1 MAKQSEPQSISP
13 IKGRPML
20 QWTGKKPL
28 ESIEYFPAQEK
39 EMYGDLDAKE
49 FNKLFWGDN
58 LQVLSHLLKEYRGK
72 INMIYIDPPF
82 DSKAEYVKKIK
93 IRDKQYQGQNQSLL
107 EEKQYTDI
115 WENDE
120 YLQFM
125 YERLVILRELL
136 DDTGYCY
143 LHVDP
148 IKGHYLKLIMDEIF
162 GPENFVNQIIW
173 KRTFSHGDVGQ
184 GAEHMGR
191 LHDMILFY
199 RKTPSAKLNIL
210 YTPYTKKYLKDF
222 YKYEDDKGIY
232 RLVSLLGPGG
242 ASKGN
247 PYYEFLGVSRYWVHS
262 KEKME
267 KLYKQGLIVQ
277 TKPGSVPQKK
287 RYLNNSKGVP
297 LQDIWTDLNPV
308 QGSSL
313 ENFGYPTQKP
323 EALLERIISTS
334 SAKGGLVLDCFCG
347 GGTTLAVAQKLG
359 RRWIGCD
366 INLGAIQ
373 TTTKRL
379 NQILEEQKQKKL
391 LDKSQGLSAFKVYN
405 VNDYEIFK
413 NEIESKEIIM
423 EMYGVEPIKQSYF
436 DGVLDQNLVKV
447 MPLNRVLNKMD
458 VENLLKEISKS
469 TDQFTPKT
477 TTSKEEET
485 YEEGVLII
493 ASGVELDAQN
503 YLRKENKTGVKV
515 EIRDIQADKKN
526 LLFKKPTEAEVEVHT
541 VENKAIV
548 SVKDFYSPI
557 LVQKLELENEKQ
569 LNPKGK
575 VVIEDFKQ
583 IIDSVCIDIN
593 YNGKLFNAEIMDI
606 PDKKNLVSAT
616 YEHEYT
622 SKGKYTL
629 AIKIVDVLGEEYFET
644 FDISIK

>member
-1 MAKQSEPQSISP
+1 MSKQSEPQSISP

-39 EMYGDLDAKE
+39 EMYGDLNAKE

-58 LQVLSHLLKEYRGK
+58 LQVLSHLLKEYRGE
-72 INMIYIDPPF
+72 IDLIYIDPPF
-82 DSKAEYVKKIK
+82 DSKADYVKKVS
-93 IRDKQYQGQNQSLL
+93 IRGQKVEGQQKGLL
-107 EEKQYTDI
+107 EEVQYEDI
-115 WENDE
+115 WENDS
-120 YLQFM
+120 YLQFI
-125 YERLVILRELL
+125 YERLLIIKELLSNKGSIYVHMDEKKSHYVKVIL
-136 DDTGYCY
+136 
-143 LHVDP
+143 
-148 IKGHYLKLIMDEIF
+148 DEIF
-162 GPENFVNQIIW
+162 GNECFEREIIW
-173 KRTFSHGDVGQ
+173 DITVLSGFKTQAKKWIRG
-184 GAEHMGR
+184 
-191 LHDMILFY
+191 HD
-199 RKTPSAKLNIL
+199 TIL
-210 YTPYTKKYLKDF
+210 YYSRNPKEKIFNKIMQPHTKKYLEMFNRKDENGES
-222 YKYEDDKGIY
+222 Y
-232 RLVSLLGPGG
+232 LVAHG
-242 ASKGN
+242 
-247 PYYEFLGVSRYWVHS
+247 
-262 KEKME
+262 
-267 KLYKQGLIVQ
+267 
-277 TKPGSVPQKK
+277 KK
-287 RYLNNSKGVP
+287 RYLKDVKDKGKPFGDVWN
-297 LQDIWTDLNPV
+297 DIMSFQQQPTADENV
-308 QGSSL
+308 Q
-313 ENFGYPTQKP
+313 YPTQKP
-323 EALLERIISTS
+323 ESLLERIITAS
-334 SAKGGLVLDCFCG
+334 SNPGDLVLDCFCG
-347 GGTTLAVAQKLG
+347 SGTTLAVAQKLG

-391 LDKSQGLSAFKVYN
+391 LDKTQGLSAFKVYN

-436 DGVLDQNLVKV
+436 DGILDQNLVKV

-458 VENLLKEISKS
+458 IENLLKEISKS

-477 TTSKEEET
+477 TSSKEEET

-515 EIRDIQADKKN
+515 EIRDIQVDKKS
-526 LLFKKPTEAEVEVHT
+526 LLFKKPTEADVDVK
-541 VENKAIV
+541 VAENKV
-548 SVKDFYSPI
+548 SVSIKEFYSPI

-583 IIDSVCIDIN
+583 IIDSVCIDVN

-606 PDKKNLVSAT
+606 PDKKNLISAT
-616 YEHEYT
+616 YEHEYK

>member
-39 EMYGDLDAKE
+39 EMYGDLNAKE

-72 INMIYIDPPF
+72 IDLIYIDPPF
-82 DSKAEYVKKIK
+82 DSAASYVKKVKLRGQK
-93 IRDKQYQGQNQSLL
+93 IEGQQRNLL

-115 WENDE
+115 WENDG

-125 YERLVILRELL
+125 YERLLLIKELL
-136 DDTGYCY
+136 SD
-143 LHVDP
+143 
-148 IKGHYLKLIMDEIF
+148 KGSIYIHMDEKRSHYIKLILDEVF
-162 GPENFVNQIIW
+162 GKENFIREIIW
-173 KRTFSHGDVGQ
+173 RIGWISGYKSKAKNWIRN
-184 GAEHMGR
+184 
-191 LHDMILFY
+191 HDIIFY
-199 RKTPSAKLNIL
+199 YAK
-210 YTPYTKKYLKDF
+210 
-222 YKYEDDKGIY
+222 
-232 RLVSLLGPGG
+232 
-242 ASKGN
+242 SKGSQVFN
-247 PYYEFLGVSRYWVHS
+247 KYYIPYPKGYTRRDGAKPEGDGYPIEDTWNCNDLDDMNSIQIMSFSG
-262 KEKME
+262 E
-267 KLYKQGLIVQ
+267 KL
-277 TKPGSVPQKK
+277 
-287 RYLNNSKGVP
+287 
-297 LQDIWTDLNPV
+297 D
-308 QGSSL
+308 
-313 ENFGYPTQKP
+313 YPTQKN
-323 EALLERIISTS
+323 ENLLERIITAS
-334 SAKGGLVLDCFCG
+334 SNPGDLVLDCFCG
-347 GGTTLAVAQKLG
+347 SGTTLAVAQKLG

-391 LDKSQGLSAFKVYN
+391 LNKFEGLNAFKVYN

-436 DGVLDQNLVKV
+436 DGVLDENLVKV

-458 VENLLKEISKS
+458 IENLLKEIRKS
-469 TDQFTPKT
+469 TDKFTPKT

-493 ASGVELDAQN
+493 ASGVELDAIN
-503 YLRKENKTGVKV
+503 YLKKENDTGVKV
-515 EIRDIQADKKN
+515 EIRDIQTDKKN

-541 VENKAIV
+541 VKNKVIV

-569 LNPKGK
+569 LNPKSK
-575 VVIEDFKQ
+575 VLIEDFKQ
-583 IIDSVCIDIN
+583 IIDSICIDIN
-593 YNGKLFNAEIMDI
+593 YNGRLFNAEIMDI
-606 PDKKNLVSAT
+606 PNKKNLVSAT
-616 YEHEYT
+616 YEYEYK

>member
-1 MAKQSEPQSISP
+1 MMSKQSEPQSISP

-39 EMYGDLDAKE
+39 EMYGDLNAKE

-58 LQVLSHLLKEYRGK
+58 LQVLSHLLKEYRGE
-72 INMIYIDPPF
+72 IDLVYIDPPF
-82 DSKAEYVKKIK
+82 DSKADYIKKVK
-93 IRDKQYQGQNQSLL
+93 IRGQKVEGQQKGLL

-120 YLQFM
+120 YLQFI
-125 YERLVILRELL
+125 YERFQILKELL
-136 DDTGYCY
+136 STNGSLYVHLDYRKIAHIRLILDEVFGDNCFKNEIVWAYKTGGIPETGKFAKKHDT
-143 LHVDP
+143 L
-148 IKGHYLKLIMDEIF
+148 
-162 GPENFVNQIIW
+162 
-173 KRTFSHGDVGQ
+173 
-184 GAEHMGR
+184 
-191 LHDMILFY
+191 LFY
-199 RKTPSAKLNIL
+199 SLSDSNTFHNLKQKSYVATVPEPHTKSGKRLNVQRDDGG
-210 YTPYTKKYLKDF
+210 KYRMVEMRDVW
-222 YKYEDDKGIY
+222 DDINAVY
-232 RLVSLLGPGG
+232 R
-242 ASKGN
+242 
-247 PYYEFLGVSRYWVHS
+247 
-262 KEKME
+262 
-267 KLYKQGLIVQ
+267 
-277 TKPGSVPQKK
+277 
-287 RYLNNSKGVP
+287 NSSQ
-297 LQDIWTDLNPV
+297 LTD
-308 QGSSL
+308 
-313 ENFGYPTQKP
+313 YPTQKP
-323 EALLERIISTS
+323 EMLLERIITAS
-334 SAKGGLVLDCFCG
+334 SNPGDLVLDCFCG
-347 GGTTLAVAQKLG
+347 SGTTLAVAQKLG

-379 NQILEEQKQKKL
+379 NKILEEQEQKKL

-469 TDQFTPKT
+469 TEQFTAKT
-477 TTSKEEET
+477 TSSKDEET

-493 ASGVELDAQN
+493 ASGVELDAIN
-503 YLRKENKTGVKV
+503 YLKKENKTGVKV
-515 EIRDIQADKKN
+515 EIRDIQADKKS
-526 LLFKKPTEAEVEVHT
+526 LLFKKPTEADVDVK
-541 VENKAIV
+541 VAENKV
-548 SVKDFYSPI
+548 SVSIKEFYSPI

-606 PDKKNLVSAT
+606 PDKKNLISAT
-616 YEHEYT
+616 YEHEYK

>member
-1 MAKQSEPQSISP
+1 MMSKQSEPQSISP

-39 EMYGDLDAKE
+39 EMYGDLNAKE

-58 LQVLSHLLKEYRGK
+58 LQVLSHLLKEYRGE
-72 INMIYIDPPF
+72 IDLIYIDPPF
-82 DSKAEYVKKIK
+82 DSGANYVKTLKLRGK
-93 IRDKQYQGQNQSLL
+93 KVEGQQKNLL
-107 EEKQYTDI
+107 EEVQYEDI
-115 WENDE
+115 WENDQ

-125 YERLVILRELL
+125 YERIAVLKELL
-136 DDTGYCY
+136 SD
-143 LHVDP
+143 
-148 IKGHYLKLIMDEIF
+148 KGTLFVHLDYRKVSQVRLLLDECFGEKKLLNE
-162 GPENFVNQIIW
+162 IIW
-173 KRTFSHGDVGQ
+173 YYKNGGGRSNTRFNKKHDTILWYRGGDDWIYNGKEAGVKRNTDEGSFGGYFKTDKD
-184 GAEHMGR
+184 GR
-191 LHDMILFY
+191 RY
-199 RKTPSAKLNIL
+199 QEVRANGKV
-210 YTPYTKKYLKDF
+210 
-222 YKYEDDKGIY
+222 YKYYVDDLKNADDVWEIGIISQ
-232 RLVSLLGPGG
+232 RDETERTS
-242 ASKGN
+242 
-247 PYYEFLGVSRYWVHS
+247 
-262 KEKME
+262 
-267 KLYKQGLIVQ
+267 
-277 TKPGSVPQKK
+277 
-287 RYLNNSKGVP
+287 
-297 LQDIWTDLNPV
+297 
-308 QGSSL
+308 
-313 ENFGYPTQKP
+313 YPTQKP
-323 EALLERIISTS
+323 ENLLERIILAS
-334 SAKGGLVLDCFCG
+334 SNPGDLVLDCFCG
-347 GGTTLAVAQKLG
+347 SGTTLAVAQKLG

-379 NQILEEQKQKKL
+379 NQILEEQEQKKL

-469 TDQFTPKT
+469 TEQFTAKT
-477 TTSKEEET
+477 TSSKDEET

-493 ASGVELDAQN
+493 ASGVELDAIN
-503 YLRKENKTGVKV
+503 YLKKENKTGVKV
-515 EIRDIQADKKN
+515 EIRDIQADKKS
-526 LLFKKPTEAEVEVHT
+526 LLFKKPTEADVDVK
-541 VENKAIV
+541 VAENKV
-548 SVKDFYSPI
+548 SVSIKEFYSPI

-606 PDKKNLVSAT
+606 PDKKNLISAT
-616 YEHEYT
+616 YEHEYK

>member
-1 MAKQSEPQSISP
+1 MSKQSEPQSISP

-39 EMYGDLDAKE
+39 EMYGDLNAKE

-58 LQVLSHLLKEYRGK
+58 LQVLSHLLKEYRGE
-72 INMIYIDPPF
+72 IDLIYIDPPF
-82 DSKAEYVKKIK
+82 DSKADYIKKVK
-93 IRDKQYQGQNQSLL
+93 IRGERVEGQQKGLL

-120 YLQFM
+120 YLQFI
-125 YERLVILRELL
+125 YERLQILKELL
-136 DDTGYCY
+136 STNGSLYVHLDYRKIAHIRLILDEVFGDNCFKNEIVWAYKTGGIPETGKFAKKHDT
-143 LHVDP
+143 L
-148 IKGHYLKLIMDEIF
+148 
-162 GPENFVNQIIW
+162 
-173 KRTFSHGDVGQ
+173 
-184 GAEHMGR
+184 
-191 LHDMILFY
+191 LFY
-199 RKTPSAKLNIL
+199 SLSDSNTFHNLKQKSYVATVPEPHTKSGKRLNVQRDDGG
-210 YTPYTKKYLKDF
+210 KYRMVEMRDVW
-222 YKYEDDKGIY
+222 DDIDAVY
-232 RLVSLLGPGG
+232 R
-242 ASKGN
+242 
-247 PYYEFLGVSRYWVHS
+247 
-262 KEKME
+262 
-267 KLYKQGLIVQ
+267 
-277 TKPGSVPQKK
+277 
-287 RYLNNSKGVP
+287 NSSQ
-297 LQDIWTDLNPV
+297 LTD
-308 QGSSL
+308 
-313 ENFGYPTQKP
+313 YPTQKP
-323 EALLERIISTS
+323 EMLLERIITAS
-334 SAKGGLVLDCFCG
+334 SNPGDLVLDCFCG
-347 GGTTLAVAQKLG
+347 SGTTLAVAQKLG

-379 NQILEEQKQKKL
+379 NKILEEQKQKKL
-391 LDKSQGLSAFKVYN
+391 LDKTQGLSAFKVYN

-436 DGVLDQNLVKV
+436 DGILDQNLVKV

-458 VENLLKEISKS
+458 IENLLKEISKS

-477 TTSKEEET
+477 TSSKEEET

-515 EIRDIQADKKN
+515 EIRDIQADKKS
-526 LLFKKPTEAEVEVHT
+526 LLFKKPTEADVDVK
-541 VENKAIV
+541 VAENKV
-548 SVKDFYSPI
+548 SVSIKEFYSPI

-583 IIDSVCIDIN
+583 IIDSVCIDVN

-606 PDKKNLVSAT
+606 PDKKNLISAT
-616 YEHEYT
+616 YEHEYK

>member
-1 MAKQSEPQSISP
+1 MMSKQSEPQSISP

-39 EMYGDLDAKE
+39 EMYGDLNAKE

-58 LQVLSHLLKEYRGK
+58 LQVLSHLLKEYRGE
-72 INMIYIDPPF
+72 IDLIYIDPPF
-82 DSKAEYVKKIK
+82 DSKADYIKKVK
-93 IRDKQYQGQNQSLL
+93 IRGERVEGQQKGLL

-120 YLQFM
+120 YLQFI
-125 YERLVILRELL
+125 YERLQILKELL
-136 DDTGYCY
+136 STNGSLYVHLDYRKIAHIRLILDEVFGDNCFKNEIVWAYKTGGIPETGKFAKKHDT
-143 LHVDP
+143 L
-148 IKGHYLKLIMDEIF
+148 
-162 GPENFVNQIIW
+162 
-173 KRTFSHGDVGQ
+173 
-184 GAEHMGR
+184 
-191 LHDMILFY
+191 LFY
-199 RKTPSAKLNIL
+199 SLSDSNTFHNLKQKSYVATVPEPHTKSGKRLNVQRDDGG
-210 YTPYTKKYLKDF
+210 KYRMVEMRDVW
-222 YKYEDDKGIY
+222 DDIDAVY
-232 RLVSLLGPGG
+232 R
-242 ASKGN
+242 
-247 PYYEFLGVSRYWVHS
+247 
-262 KEKME
+262 
-267 KLYKQGLIVQ
+267 
-277 TKPGSVPQKK
+277 
-287 RYLNNSKGVP
+287 NSSQ
-297 LQDIWTDLNPV
+297 LTD
-308 QGSSL
+308 
-313 ENFGYPTQKP
+313 YPTQKP
-323 EALLERIISTS
+323 EMLLERIITAS
-334 SAKGGLVLDCFCG
+334 SNPGDLVLDCFCG
-347 GGTTLAVAQKLG
+347 SGTTLAVAQKLG

-391 LDKSQGLSAFKVYN
+391 LNKFEGLNAFKVYN
-405 VNDYEIFK
+405 VNDYDIFK
-413 NEIESKEIIM
+413 NEVESKEIIM
-423 EMYGVEPIKQSYF
+423 DIYGVEPIKQSYF
-436 DGVLDQNLVKV
+436 DGVLDQNLVKI

-458 VENLLKEISKS
+458 IENLLKEISKS

-477 TTSKEEET
+477 TTSIEEET

-493 ASGVELDAQN
+493 ASGVELDAIN
-503 YLRKENKTGVKV
+503 YLKKENKTGVKV

-541 VENKAIV
+541 VDNKVFV

-583 IIDSVCIDIN
+583 IIDSVCIDVN

-606 PDKKNLVSAT
+606 PDKKNLISAT
-616 YEHEYT
+616 YEHEYK

>member
-1 MAKQSEPQSISP
+1 MSKQSEPQAISP

-39 EMYGDLDAKE
+39 EMYGNLNAKE

-58 LQVLSHLLKEYRGK
+58 LQVLSHLLKEYRGE
-72 INMIYIDPPF
+72 IDLIYIDPPF
-82 DSKAEYVKKIK
+82 DSAADYIKKVK
-93 IRDKQYQGQNQSLL
+93 IRGQQIEGEQKSLI
-107 EEKQYTDI
+107 EQKQYTDI

-125 YERLVILRELL
+125 YERVLILKELL
-136 DDTGYCY
+136 DENGLLA
-143 LHVDP
+143 LHCDYRKVGQLR
-148 IKGHYLKLIMDEIF
+148 IVLDEIF
-162 GPENFVNQIIW
+162 GPENFLNEIIW
-173 KRTFSHGDVGQ
+173 CYTGPSGGKNNFPRK
-184 GAEHMGR
+184 
-191 LHDMILFY
+191 HD
-199 RKTPSAKLNIL
+199 NIL
-210 YTPYTKKYLKDF
+210 VYAKSGDYTFNTDDVRVPYKKSNLANKKFFGDKDVDEESLKKLDERG
-222 YKYEDDKGIY
+222 KLVEDWWSDIAT
-232 RLVSLLGPGG
+232 LG
-242 ASKGN
+242 
-247 PYYEFLGVSRYWVHS
+247 YVHN
-262 KEKME
+262 E
-267 KLYKQGLIVQ
+267 I
-277 TKPGSVPQKK
+277 
-287 RYLNNSKGVP
+287 LN
-297 LQDIWTDLNPV
+297 
-308 QGSSL
+308 
-313 ENFGYPTQKP
+313 YPTQKP
-323 EALLERIISTS
+323 ESLLERIILAFSNPS
-334 SAKGGLVLDCFCG
+334 DIVLDCFCG
-347 GGTTLAVAQKLG
+347 SGTTLAVAQKLG

-379 NQILEEQKQKKL
+379 NQILEEQEQKKL
-391 LDKSQGLSAFKVYN
+391 LDRSKGLSAFKVYN

-458 VENLLKEISKS
+458 IENLLKEISKS

-493 ASGVELDAQN
+493 ASGVELDAHN
-503 YLRKENKTGVKV
+503 YLRKENKTGVKI
-515 EIRDIQADKKN
+515 EIRDIQADKKS
-526 LLFKKPTEAEVEVHT
+526 LLFKKPTEAEVDVK
-541 VENKAIV
+541 VAENKV
-548 SVKDFYSPI
+548 SVSIKEFYSPI

-583 IIDSVCIDIN
+583 IIDSVCIDVN
-593 YNGKLFNAEIMDI
+593 YNGKLFNAEIMDL
-606 PDKKNLVSAT
+606 PDKKNLVSAI
-616 YEHEYT
+616 YEHEYK
-622 SKGKYTL
+622 SKGKYKL

>member
-1 MAKQSEPQSISP
+1 MTKQSEPQSISP

-39 EMYGDLDAKE
+39 EMYGDLNAKE

-58 LQVLSHLLKEYRGK
+58 LQVLSHLLKEYRGE
-72 INMIYIDPPF
+72 IDLIYIDPPF
-82 DSKAEYVKKIK
+82 DSAANYVKKVKLRGQK
-93 IRDKQYQGQNQSLL
+93 IEGQQRNLL
-107 EEKQYTDI
+107 EEKQYVDI
-115 WENDE
+115 WENDG
-120 YLQFM
+120 YMQFM
-125 YERLVILRELL
+125 YERLLLIKELL
-136 DDTGYCY
+136 SDSGSIYVHMDE
-143 LHVDP
+143 
-148 IKGHYLKLIMDEIF
+148 KRSHYIKLILDEVF
-162 GPENFVNQIIW
+162 GKENFIREIIW
-173 KRTFSHGDVGQ
+173 RIGWISGYKSKAKNWIRNHDIIFYYARNKGSQVFNKSYIPYPTDYTRRDGAKPEGDGYPIEDTWNCNDLDDMNSIQIMSFSG
-184 GAEHMGR
+184 
-191 LHDMILFY
+191 
-199 RKTPSAKLNIL
+199 
-210 YTPYTKKYLKDF
+210 
-222 YKYEDDKGIY
+222 
-232 RLVSLLGPGG
+232 
-242 ASKGN
+242 
-247 PYYEFLGVSRYWVHS
+247 
-262 KEKME
+262 E
-267 KLYKQGLIVQ
+267 KL
-277 TKPGSVPQKK
+277 
-287 RYLNNSKGVP
+287 
-297 LQDIWTDLNPV
+297 D
-308 QGSSL
+308 
-313 ENFGYPTQKP
+313 YPTQKN
-323 EALLERIISTS
+323 ENLLDRIITAS
-334 SAKGGLVLDCFCG
+334 SNPGDLVLDCFCG
-347 GGTTLAVAQKLG
+347 SGTTLAVAQKLG

-391 LDKSQGLSAFKVYN
+391 LDKSQSLSAFKVYN

-423 EMYGVEPIKQSYF
+423 EMYGVEPIRQSYF

-458 VENLLKEISKS
+458 IENLLKEIRKS

-493 ASGVELDAQN
+493 ASGVELDAIN

-515 EIRDIQADKKN
+515 EIRDIQADKKS
-526 LLFKKPTEAEVEVHT
+526 LLFKKTTEADVDVKV
-541 VENKAIV
+541 VENKASI
-548 SVKDFYSPI
+548 SIKEFYSPI

-606 PDKKNLVSAT
+606 PEKKYLVST
-616 YEHEYT
+616 VYEHEYK

>member
-1 MAKQSEPQSISP
+1 MSKQSEPQSISP

-39 EMYGDLDAKE
+39 EMYGDLNAKE

-58 LQVLSHLLKEYRGK
+58 LQVLSHLLKEYRGE
-72 INMIYIDPPF
+72 IDLVYIDPPF
-82 DSKAEYVKKIK
+82 DSKADYIKKVS
-93 IRDKQYQGQNQSLL
+93 IRGQKVEGQQKGLL
-107 EEKQYTDI
+107 EEVQYEDI
-115 WENDE
+115 WENDQ

-125 YERLVILRELL
+125 YERVLILKELMSE
-136 DDTGYCY
+136 
-143 LHVDP
+143 
-148 IKGHYLKLIMDEIF
+148 KGSLYVHMDEKKSHYLKVILDEIF
-162 GPENFVNQIIW
+162 GRENFKREIIW
-173 KRTFSHGDVGQ
+173 DITVLSGFKTQAKNWIRGHDV
-184 GAEHMGR
+184 
-191 LHDMILFY
+191 ILFY
-199 RKTPSAKLNIL
+199 SRSNNYVFNKLTQPHEDTYLARFNKTEKGTGRKYFDGRGK
-210 YTPYTKKYLKDF
+210 
-222 YKYEDDKGIY
+222 
-232 RLVSLLGPGG
+232 
-242 ASKGN
+242 
-247 PYYEFLGVSRYWVHS
+247 
-262 KEKME
+262 
-267 KLYKQGLIVQ
+267 KLYLDEVEKQGKYIGDVW
-277 TKPGSVPQKK
+277 G
-287 RYLNNSKGVP
+287 
-297 LQDIWTDLNPV
+297 DIMSFQQIPT
-308 QGSSL
+308 SL
-313 ENFGYPTQKP
+313 ENTQYPTQKP
-323 EALLERIISTS
+323 ENLLERIILAS
-334 SAKGGLVLDCFCG
+334 SNPGDLVLDCFCG
-347 GGTTLAVAQKLG
+347 SGTTLAVAQKLG

-391 LDKSQGLSAFKVYN
+391 LNKFEGLNAFKVYN

-458 VENLLKEISKS
+458 IENLLKEISKS

-477 TTSKEEET
+477 TTFKEEET

-493 ASGVELDAQN
+493 ASGVELDAIN
-503 YLRKENKTGVKV
+503 YLKKENKTGVKV

-526 LLFKKPTEAEVEVHT
+526 LLFKKPTEADVDVKV
-541 VENKAIV
+541 VENKVFV
-548 SVKDFYSPI
+548 SIKEFYSPI

-583 IIDSVCIDIN
+583 IIDSVCIDVN
-593 YNGKLFNAEIMDI
+593 YNGKLFNAEIMDL
-606 PDKKNLVSAT
+606 PDKKNLVSAI
-616 YEHEYT
+616 YEHEYK
-622 SKGKYTL
+622 SKGKYKL

-644 FDISIK
+644 FDINIK

>member
-1 MAKQSEPQSISP
+1 MAKQNESQSISP

-39 EMYGDLDAKE
+39 EMYGDLNAKE

-58 LQVLSHLLKEYRGK
+58 LQVLSHLLKEYRGE
-72 INMIYIDPPF
+72 IDLIYIDPPF
-82 DSKAEYVKKIK
+82 DSGANYVKTLKLRGK
-93 IRDKQYQGQNQSLL
+93 KVEGQQKNLL
-107 EEKQYTDI
+107 EEVQYEDI
-115 WENDE
+115 WENDQ

-125 YERLVILRELL
+125 YERIAILKELL
-136 DDTGYCY
+136 SENGTLFVHLDYRKVSQVRLLLDECFGE
-143 LHVDP
+143 
-148 IKGHYLKLIMDEIF
+148 KKLLNE
-162 GPENFVNQIIW
+162 IIW
-173 KRTFSHGDVGQ
+173 YYKNGGGRSNTWFNKKHDTILWYCGGDNWVYNGKEAGVKRNTDEGSFGGYFKTDKD
-184 GAEHMGR
+184 GR
-191 LHDMILFY
+191 RY
-199 RKTPSAKLNIL
+199 QEVRANGKV
-210 YTPYTKKYLKDF
+210 
-222 YKYEDDKGIY
+222 YKYYVDDLKNADDVWEMGIISQ
-232 RLVSLLGPGG
+232 RDETERTS
-242 ASKGN
+242 
-247 PYYEFLGVSRYWVHS
+247 
-262 KEKME
+262 
-267 KLYKQGLIVQ
+267 
-277 TKPGSVPQKK
+277 
-287 RYLNNSKGVP
+287 
-297 LQDIWTDLNPV
+297 
-308 QGSSL
+308 
-313 ENFGYPTQKP
+313 YPTQKP
-323 EALLERIISTS
+323 ESLLERIVLAS
-334 SAKGGLVLDCFCG
+334 SNPGDLVLDCFCG
-347 GGTTLAVAQKLG
+347 SGTTLAVAQKLG
-359 RRWIGCD
+359 RRWLGCD

-391 LDKSQGLSAFKVYN
+391 LDKSQGLSAFKIYN

-458 VENLLKEISKS
+458 IENLLKEISIS

-503 YLRKENKTGVKV
+503 YLKKENKTGVKV

-526 LLFKKPTEAEVEVHT
+526 LLFKKPAEADVDVKV
-541 VENKAIV
+541 VENKV
-548 SVKDFYSPI
+548 SIFIKEFYSPI

-569 LNPKGK
+569 INPKGK

-583 IIDSVCIDIN
+583 IIDSVCIDVN
-593 YNGKLFNAEIMDI
+593 YNGKLFNAEIMDL
-606 PDKKNLVSAT
+606 PDKKNLVSAV
-616 YEHEYT
+616 YEHEYK

>member
-1 MAKQSEPQSISP
+1 MMSKQSEPQSISP

-39 EMYGDLDAKE
+39 EMYGDLNAKE

-58 LQVLSHLLKEYRGK
+58 LQVLSHLLKEYRGE
-72 INMIYIDPPF
+72 IDLIYIDPPF
-82 DSKAEYVKKIK
+82 DSKADYVKKVK
-93 IRDKQYQGQNQSLL
+93 VRGQQMDASQKGLL

-115 WENDE
+115 WVNDE
-120 YLQFM
+120 YLQFI
-125 YERLVILRELL
+125 YERLNIIRELL
-136 DDTGYCY
+136 SEKGSVYV
-143 LHVDP
+143 HVDYRKSAS
-148 IKGHYLKLIMDEIF
+148 IRLLMDEVF
-162 GPENFVNQIIW
+162 GDDCYRNEIIW
-173 KRTFSHGDVGQ
+173 SYFVSGKYPQNFAKDHDNIFVYSKTKQPTFNYQTYLDEALYYQKHYEGEVKKDKDGTEYYEYNGDKRTFQKQLPETWRINKVKRDGN
-184 GAEHMGR
+184 E
-191 LHDMILFY
+191 
-199 RKTPSAKLNIL
+199 KT
-210 YTPYTKKYLKDF
+210 
-222 YKYEDDKGIY
+222 
-232 RLVSLLGPGG
+232 
-242 ASKGN
+242 
-247 PYYEFLGVSRYWVHS
+247 
-262 KEKME
+262 
-267 KLYKQGLIVQ
+267 
-277 TKPGSVPQKK
+277 
-287 RYLNNSKGVP
+287 
-297 LQDIWTDLNPV
+297 
-308 QGSSL
+308 
-313 ENFGYPTQKP
+313 GYPTQKP
-323 EALLERIISTS
+323 EILLERIITAS
-334 SAKGGLVLDCFCG
+334 SNPGDLVLDCFCG
-347 GGTTLAVAQKLG
+347 SGTTLAVAQKLG

-391 LDKSQGLSAFKVYN
+391 LNTFEGLNAFKVYN

-436 DGVLDQNLVKV
+436 DGVLDENLVKV

-458 VENLLKEISKS
+458 IENLLKEISKS

-493 ASGVELDAQN
+493 ASGVELDAIN
-503 YLRKENKTGVKV
+503 YLKKENKTGVKV

-541 VENKAIV
+541 VDNKVFV

-606 PDKKNLVSAT
+606 PDKKNLISAT
-616 YEHEYT
+616 YEYEYK

>member
-1 MAKQSEPQSISP
+1 MSKQSEPQSISP

-39 EMYGDLDAKE
+39 EMYGDLNAKE

-58 LQVLSHLLKEYRGK
+58 LQVLSHLLKEYRGE
-72 INMIYIDPPF
+72 IDLIYIDPPF
-82 DSKAEYVKKIK
+82 DSKADYIKKVK
-93 IRDKQYQGQNQSLL
+93 IRGERVEGQQKGLL

-120 YLQFM
+120 YLQFI
-125 YERLVILRELL
+125 YERLQILKELL
-136 DDTGYCY
+136 STNGSLYVHLDYRKIAHIRLILDEVFGDNCFKNEIVWAYKTGGIPETGKFAKKHDT
-143 LHVDP
+143 L
-148 IKGHYLKLIMDEIF
+148 
-162 GPENFVNQIIW
+162 
-173 KRTFSHGDVGQ
+173 
-184 GAEHMGR
+184 
-191 LHDMILFY
+191 LFY
-199 RKTPSAKLNIL
+199 SLSDSNTFHNLKQKSYVATVPEPHTKSGKRLNVQRDDGG
-210 YTPYTKKYLKDF
+210 KYRMVEMRDVW
-222 YKYEDDKGIY
+222 DDIDAVY
-232 RLVSLLGPGG
+232 R
-242 ASKGN
+242 
-247 PYYEFLGVSRYWVHS
+247 
-262 KEKME
+262 
-267 KLYKQGLIVQ
+267 
-277 TKPGSVPQKK
+277 
-287 RYLNNSKGVP
+287 NSSQ
-297 LQDIWTDLNPV
+297 LTD
-308 QGSSL
+308 
-313 ENFGYPTQKP
+313 YPTQKP
-323 EALLERIISTS
+323 EMLLERIITAS
-334 SAKGGLVLDCFCG
+334 SNPGDLVLDCFCG
-347 GGTTLAVAQKLG
+347 SGTTLAVAQKLG

-391 LDKSQGLSAFKVYN
+391 LDKTQGLSAFKVYN

-436 DGVLDQNLVKV
+436 DGILDQNLVKV

-458 VENLLKEISKS
+458 IENLLKEISKS

-477 TTSKEEET
+477 TSSKEEET

-515 EIRDIQADKKN
+515 EIRDIQADKKS
-526 LLFKKPTEAEVEVHT
+526 LLFKKPTEADVDVK
-541 VENKAIV
+541 VAENKV
-548 SVKDFYSPI
+548 SVSIKEFYSPI

-583 IIDSVCIDIN
+583 IIDSVCIDVN

-606 PDKKNLVSAT
+606 PDKKNLISAT
-616 YEHEYT
+616 YEHEYK

>member
-1 MAKQSEPQSISP
+1 MMSKQSEPQSISP

-39 EMYGDLDAKE
+39 EMYGDLNAKE

-58 LQVLSHLLKEYRGK
+58 LQVLSHLLKGYRGK
-72 INMIYIDPPF
+72 IDLIYIDPPF
-82 DSKAEYVKKIK
+82 DSKADYIKKVK
-93 IRDKQYQGQNQSLL
+93 IRGQKVEGQQKSLL

-125 YERLVILRELL
+125 YERLQILKELMSENANIYIHL
-136 DDTGYCY
+136 DYRRVSE
-143 LHVDP
+143 LR
-148 IKGHYLKLIMDEIF
+148 LIMDEIF
-162 GPENFVNQIIW
+162 GKENFLNEISWYYRRWNI
-173 KRTFSHGDVGQ
+173 
-184 GAEHMGR
+184 EGR
-191 LHDMILFY
+191 IFARNHD
-199 RKTPSAKLNIL
+199 NIL
-210 YTPYTKKYLKDF
+210 LYAKNLKKYTFNQLFIPKSE
-222 YKYEDDKGIY
+222 KSSAQGKAWKSVIGDDGI
-232 RLVSLLGPGG
+232 RRS
-242 ASKGN
+242 
-247 PYYEFLGVSRYWVHS
+247 
-262 KEKME
+262 
-267 KLYKQGLIVQ
+267 IQ
-277 TKPGSVPQKK
+277 TDEPT
-287 RYLNNSKGVP
+287 KGVP
-297 LQDIWTDLNPV
+297 MPDAWEISMINPV
-308 QGSSL
+308 GN
-313 ENFGYPTQKP
+313 ERVDYPTQKP
-323 EALLERIISTS
+323 EALLERIINAS
-334 SAKGGLVLDCFCG
+334 SNPGDLVLDCFCG
-347 GGTTLAVAQKLG
+347 SGTTLAVSQKLG

-413 NEIESKEIIM
+413 NELESKEIIM

-458 VENLLKEISKS
+458 IENLLKEISKS

-477 TTSKEEET
+477 TSSKEEET

-515 EIRDIQADKKN
+515 EIRDIQADKKS
-526 LLFKKPTEAEVEVHT
+526 LLFKKPTEADVDVK
-541 VENKAIV
+541 VAENKV
-548 SVKDFYSPI
+548 SVSIKEFYSPI

-583 IIDSVCIDIN
+583 IIDSVCIDVN

-606 PDKKNLVSAT
+606 PDKKNLISAT
-616 YEHEYT
+616 YEHEYK